1 MATVTPSLPL
11 SSNQNKRFLWFYQS
25 NSNPYNKNKKE
36 DWKRYSDFQNQH
48 IEEAFQ
54 RKENYVQLDDY
65 VINFDHK
72 VQFKKDGQNSQR
84 PVKREEV
91 DLRLYV
97 RKERFSY
104 PERAIRSFDNDCQF
118 EMDFAGRWEINH
130 KSIVNAA
137 NFRDIAEWAAK
148 GKY

>member
-1 MATVTPSLPL
+1 MAIVTPSLPS

-25 NSNPYNKNKKE
+25 NPNPYNENEKE
-36 DWKRYSDFQNQH
+36 KWKQYSDFQNEH

-54 RKENYVQLDDY
+54 RKENFVQFDGYL
-65 VINFDHK
+65 INFDQK
-72 VQFKKDGQNSQR
+72 IQFKIDGQNRPR

-91 DLRLYV
+91 DPRLYV

-104 PERAIRSFDNDCQF
+104 PERAIKAFENDCQF

-137 NFRDIAEWAAK
+137 NFRDIADLAAK